1 MHGFRGVGI
10 NHEPL
15 DVFPGPALVCHTAF
29 IRPSSPGIMGSVGMS
44 GTVHPKNASRTE
56 ENMVRDAL
64 IATKLLFFVIHF
76 IQFVGRR

>member
-1 MHGFRGVGI
+1 
-10 NHEPL
+10 
-15 DVFPGPALVCHTAF
+15 
-29 IRPSSPGIMGSVGMS
+29 MGSVGMS
-44 GTVHPKNASRTE
+44 GTVHPQNASRTE